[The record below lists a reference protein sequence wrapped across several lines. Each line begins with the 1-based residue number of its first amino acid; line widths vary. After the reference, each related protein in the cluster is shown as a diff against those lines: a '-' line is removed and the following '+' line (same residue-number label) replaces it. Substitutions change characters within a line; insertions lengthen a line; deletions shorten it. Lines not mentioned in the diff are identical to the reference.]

1 MGKESQQDMEKA
13 TWEGKQIQDKQQS
26 GLVTG
31 MQRCGYHS
39 AAWHRSGLGPRTSH
53 IPGGGARPSAANWRV
68 PGGTEQGREGV
79 RPGWATGEYE
89 DASVGT

>member
-39 AAWHRSGLGPRTSH
+39 AAWHRSGLGPKQGLQNSQWLCPRAMPCITHTWRTEAKSL
-53 IPGGGARPSAANWRV
+53 
-68 PGGTEQGREGV
+68 QKMREIINTQTC
-79 RPGWATGEYE
+79 PPM
-89 DASVGT
+89 S